1 MYGSAYSGY
10 YNTYPAYG
18 SYYGNVKLQLTHL
31 PIQQGILLQGVQQA
45 ILSLLLPLLEVPSSV
60 VYSLPSSSN
69 HLLLII
75 LLQPV
80 SKKKRIL
87 NVDLSFY
94 AHC

>member
-1 MYGSAYSGY
+1 MDM
-10 YNTYPAYG
+10 
-18 SYYGNVKLQLTHL
+18 VKLQLTHL

-60 VYSLPSSSN
+60 CILFHLVQI

-75 LLQPV
+75 LLQPFR
-80 SKKKRIL
+80 KRNVFL